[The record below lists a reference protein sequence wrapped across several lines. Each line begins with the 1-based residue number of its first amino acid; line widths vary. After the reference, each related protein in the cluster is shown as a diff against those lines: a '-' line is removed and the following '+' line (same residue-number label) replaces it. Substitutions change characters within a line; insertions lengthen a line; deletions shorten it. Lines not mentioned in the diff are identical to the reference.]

1 MSTGRTSEGLRDETH
16 EWFCVF
22 YEGVAAG
29 FALERA
35 ALVEE
40 VVEVG
45 ELAVFRED
53 LDQRMPCSG
62 DVEMVFQLS
71 RARTRCLLVDR
82 VMQVA
87 DVEPVFEDFSRLG
100 LGDG

>member
-1 MSTGRTSEGLRDETH
+1 M
-16 EWFCVF
+16 
-22 YEGVAAG
+22 
-29 FALERA
+29 
-35 ALVEE
+35 EE

-53 LDQRMPCSG
+53 LDQRM
-62 DVEMVFQLS
+62 
-71 RARTRCLLVDR
+71 LVDR

>member
-1 MSTGRTSEGLRDETH
+1 MRDETH

-45 ELAVFRED
+45 ELAVFRKY
-53 LDQRMPCSG
+53 LDQRMPGS
-62 DVEMVFQLS
+62 EES
-71 RARTRCLLVDR
+71 
-82 VMQVA
+82 
-87 DVEPVFEDFSRLG
+87 
-100 LGDG
+100 